1 MSRNKQLFSSGDR
14 VFNIIINIFLFLCLA
29 LVLFPLLNV
38 VAQSFSSPASV
49 ISGKVLFWPVNF
61 SLEGYKNIITNHDL
75 LNGFLNSFIYTGL
88 GTLISLVLTLTG
100 AYPLA
105 RKGFVG
111 KKIFVWIFT
120 FTMIFGGGLIPT
132 YLLVRNMH
140 MLDTIW
146 AMVIPNAVAVWN
158 LLIAKA
164 FLENTIPEDLYE
176 AAELDGCND
185 FKIFTSII
193 IPLSKPI
200 IAVLALFY
208 AVGIWNNYFDALIY
222 LSKGDKFPLQLVLRN
237 ILIQTQMST
246 FVKAGSG
253 QDQSQ
258 MMALSELMKYCI
270 IVFSSLP
277 VMLLYPFIQK
287 YFVKGIMIGSVKG

>member
-1 MSRNKQLFSSGDR
+1 
-14 VFNIIINIFLFLCLA
+14 
-29 LVLFPLLNV
+29 
-38 VAQSFSSPASV
+38 
-49 ISGKVLFWPVNF
+49 
-61 SLEGYKNIITNHDL
+61 
-75 LNGFLNSFIYTGL
+75 
-88 GTLISLVLTLTG
+88 
-100 AYPLA
+100 
-105 RKGFVG
+105 
-111 KKIFVWIFT
+111 
-120 FTMIFGGGLIPT
+120 MIFNGGLIPT

-158 LLIAKA
+158 LFIARA
-164 FLENTIPEDLYE
+164 FFENTIPDGLYE
-176 AAELDGCND
+176 AAELDGCDD
-185 FKIFTSII
+185 FKIFTSIV

-200 IAVLALFY
+200 IAVLVLFY
-208 AVGIWNNYFDALIY
+208 AVGIWNNYFDGLIY
-222 LSKGDKFPLQLVLRN
+222 MSKGNKFPLQLVLRN

-246 FVKAGSG
+246 FMKASSG